1 MTRITKN
8 PEERKNELMDAA
20 QELFLEKG
28 YEKTSVSEIVKQ
40 IHVAQ
45 GTFYYHFK
53 SKSEILDAIIDRFI
67 SLIEIVLSE
76 IIFDKQ
82 RDVLDRINTA
92 INKLFEITGSNHE
105 IIDYIHQE
113 SNALLHERIVKITME
128 RLVPLLSAAVTEGA
142 ASGRFKISHPEETV
156 EVLLSALFWQ
166 FHQPG
171 LNEDAEKMQRV
182 TQTLELMMD
191 RVLGVDDGTF
201 ELNLII

>member
-1 MTRITKN
+1 MKRITKN
-8 PEERKNELMDAA
+8 PEERKNEFMDAA

-28 YEKTSVSEIVKQ
+28 YEKTAVSDIVKK

-67 SLIEIVLSE
+67 SLIEIVVSE
-76 IIFDKQ
+76 IIVDKQ
-82 RDVLDRINTA
+82 RDVIDRINTA

-128 RLVPLLSAAVTEGA
+128 RLVPLLSTAVAEGT
-142 ASGRFKISHPEETV
+142 ASGRLKISHPEETV

-171 LNEDAEKMQRV
+171 LNKDADKLQRV

-191 RVLGVDDGTF
+191 RVLGVSDGTF